1 MNYLVVEINRVL
13 ECFFR
18 LMKQINSWIILKKKM
33 TKIYRYGGLNIKKV
47 KEILKRLQN
56 ITNKEKILEVL

>member
-1 MNYLVVEINRVL
+1 
-13 ECFFR
+13 
-18 LMKQINSWIILKKKM
+18 MKQINSWIILKKKM